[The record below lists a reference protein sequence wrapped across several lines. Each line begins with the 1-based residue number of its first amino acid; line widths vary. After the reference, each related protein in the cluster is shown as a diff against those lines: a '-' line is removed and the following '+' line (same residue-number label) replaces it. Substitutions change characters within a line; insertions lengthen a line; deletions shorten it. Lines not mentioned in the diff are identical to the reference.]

1 MQIEDSVKLLVSR
14 RMAWVLGA
22 CVMILLG
29 LAIGVVMKRGRRMA
43 LTEIEAMSGLAR
55 IHCREGNYDEAV
67 RTYEELMSRTAGLPF
82 VRLGL
87 AAALFEKKDFRE
99 AEIHYRQLYETDR
112 RSPVVLYNLGCTLYQ
127 QGKFDQARKYFD
139 RFLALYGG
147 TLPRLSAMARRMA
160 DKGR

>member
-14 RMAWVLGA
+14 RIAWVLGA
-22 CVMILLG
+22 GVVILLG
-29 LAIGVVMKRGRRMA
+29 LAAGIVVRRDRGMT

-87 AAALFEKKDFRE
+87 AAALFEKKDFRG
-99 AEIHYRQLYETDR
+99 AEVHYRQLYETDR
-112 RSPVVLYNLGCTLYQ
+112 RSPVVLYNLGCALYQ
-127 QGKFDQARKYFD
+127 QGRADQARKYFD
-139 RFLALYGG
+139 RFLALYGDR
-147 TLPRLSAMARRMA
+147 LPRLSATARQMAE
-160 DKGR
+160 KGR